1 MDRGSESGQDW
12 GWLIRLHEM
21 IDHLDHLVLTT
32 ANESA
37 CVDFYTR
44 ILGMKLESFIGGAP
58 PVERKAF
65 KFGNQKI
72 NLHIKGKEFEPK
84 ADIPMPGSLDLCFI
98 ADRPLVQVIEK
109 LNKEG
114 WSIVEGPIIRTGAIS
129 KINSVYVRDPDQN
142 LIEISELIWA
152 SSDD

>member
-1 MDRGSESGQDW
+1 MPTEIDFW
-12 GWLIRLHEM
+12 GLKM

-32 ANESA
+32 AHESE

-44 ILGMKLESFIGGAP
+44 VLGMSLESFIGGTP

-84 ADIPMPGSLDLCFI
+84 ADIPTPGSLDLCFI
-98 ADRPLVQVIEK
+98 ADRPL
-109 LNKEG
+109 KE
-114 WSIVEGPIIRTGAIS
+114 VMVIRTGATS
-129 KINSVYVRDPDQN
+129 KINSVYLRDPDQN
-142 LIEISELIWA
+142 LIEISEIIK
-152 SSDD
+152 

>member
-1 MDRGSESGQDW
+1 
-12 GWLIRLHEM
+12 M

-32 ANESA
+32 AKEVE

-44 ILGMKLESFIGGAP
+44 VMGMKLESFIGGTP

-84 ADIPMPGSLDLCFI
+84 ADIPTPGSLDLCFI
-98 ADRPLVQVIEK
+98 ADHPLEQVIRK
-109 LNKEG
+109 LEAEA
-114 WSIVEGPIIRTGAIS
+114 WPIIEGPVIRTGATQ

-142 LIEISELIWA
+142 LIEISELI
-152 SSDD
+152 

>member
-1 MDRGSESGQDW
+1 
-12 GWLIRLHEM
+12 M

-32 ANESA
+32 ANENA
-37 CVDFYTR
+37 CIDFYTLV
-44 ILGMKLESFIGGAP
+44 LGMTLESFIGGTP

-84 ADIPMPGSLDLCFI
+84 ANIPMPGSLDLCFI
-98 ADRPLVQVIEK
+98 ADKPLEQVIAQLSEV
-109 LNKEG
+109 G
-114 WSIVEGPIIRTGAIS
+114 WPIVEGPVLRTGATS

-142 LIEISELIWA
+142 LIEISVLV
-152 SSDD
+152 

>member
-1 MDRGSESGQDW
+1 
-12 GWLIRLHEM
+12 M

-32 ANESA
+32 AKEVE

-44 ILGMKLESFIGGAP
+44 VMGMRLESFIGGTP

-84 ADIPMPGSLDLCFI
+84 ADIPTPGALDLCFI
-98 ADRPLVQVIEK
+98 ADRPLEQVIEK
-109 LNKEG
+109 LKSEN
-114 WSIVEGPIIRTGAIS
+114 WPIIEGPVIRTGATQ
-129 KINSVYVRDPDQN
+129 KIHSVYVRDPDQN
-142 LIEISELIWA
+142 LIEISVFI
-152 SSDD
+152 